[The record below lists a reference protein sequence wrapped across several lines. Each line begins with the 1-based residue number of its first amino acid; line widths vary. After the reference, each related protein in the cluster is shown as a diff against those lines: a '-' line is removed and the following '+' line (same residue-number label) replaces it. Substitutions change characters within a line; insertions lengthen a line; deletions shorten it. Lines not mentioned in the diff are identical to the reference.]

1 MKCATSLRYARLVL
15 ALLRL
20 ASHTSSS
27 GISANA
33 STLTR
38 WTATRLDTTTVRV
51 FFSLAR
57 FSRCLDTAPFLV
69 ALFLLFFFAIFWC
82 NIVRYNPVCHV
93 LYYHLSPAV
102 KNRVVHTLLVQSIV
116 KIVPMD
122 IISHNS

>member
-20 ASHTSSS
+20 ANHTSSS

-38 WTATRLDTTTVRV
+38 TGAALFDTTTARV

-57 FSRCLDTAPFLV
+57 LSRCLDRETFFV
-69 ALFLLFFFAIFWC
+69 ALFFLFFLAIFWC
-82 NIVRYNPVCHV
+82 SLIRYNPVYHV
-93 LYYHLSPAV
+93 P
-102 KNRVVHTLLVQSIV
+102 SIAQ
-116 KIVPMD
+116 K
-122 IISHNS
+122 